1 MKTLFPFLKPYRKEC
16 VLAPLFKLLEALL
29 ELFVPLLMA
38 AIIDKG
44 IMASDSGYVLRT
56 GLVLVGLGLLGF
68 GASATAQYFA
78 ARAATGFSA
87 DVKSSLFAHIQRFS
101 YADLDRLGSS
111 TLINRMT
118 TDVNQMQTGVNMV
131 LRLLLRSPFVV
142 FGATIMAF
150 TVNARAALIF
160 LALLPLLTLTV
171 VGITKLTLP
180 RYQRVQGQLDKVLL
194 HTREN
199 VTGVRVLRA
208 FRMQQAET
216 AAYKSDNDELTRMQ
230 LRVGRLSALMNPLT
244 FILVNAALIVLLGSA
259 LAVALAAWISG
270 LLTRP
275 LRQLSAAA
283 ARLARGEYDAPL
295 PTAQNDEI
303 GALIRAFSG
312 MSGAIGEREAALRA
326 QAEERQ
332 ALIDALAHEMR
343 TPLTAIL
350 GGARLLGQSKLSE
363 GQQSELLDMMAREAA
378 RLSTMDERLLLLTRL
393 GHEQPE
399 WTTFDSRAMAEEAL
413 RVFDGVRLEGEGAA
427 FVGERELTI
436 LLLRNLVVNAQRAGG
451 ETPVC
456 VTLHPD
462 GFDVTDCG
470 CGMTEEQ
477 LAHAFEPFYKADKA
491 RTRGAGGAGLGLSL
505 CRKIA
510 RLHRG
515 DVRIE
520 SEIGKGTRVCYRFDT
535 SL

>member
-1 MKTLFPFLKPYRKEC
+1 MRKRIALC
-16 VLAPLFKLLEALL
+16 MAALVLALLGPGMALVVSRSFGLTMERERARALGEEAAIARAVALETASNRLDRYEASTLQTRYSSKEMAVYLLRDGEPITGEALPEAEKL
-29 ELFVPLLMA
+29 PELLN
-38 AIIDKG
+38 
-44 IMASDSGYVLRT
+44 T
-56 GLVLVGLGLLGF
+56 
-68 GASATAQYFA
+68 A
-78 ARAATGFSA
+78 ARAT
-87 DVKSSLFAHIQRFS
+87 L
-101 YADLDRLGSS
+101 LDRPSE
-111 TLINRMT
+111 
-118 TDVNQMQTGVNMV
+118 
-131 LRLLLRSPFVV
+131 RLLIAHALGDGVLLL
-142 FGATIMAF
+142 
-150 TVNARAALIF
+150 AALDVAPVY
-160 LALLPLLTLTV
+160 AL
-171 VGITKLTLP
+171 
-180 RYQRVQGQLDKVLL
+180 RR
-194 HTREN
+194 
-199 VTGVRVLRA
+199 
-208 FRMQQAET
+208 
-216 AAYKSDNDELTRMQ
+216 
-230 LRVGRLSALMNPLT
+230 ALMRG
-244 FILVNAALIVLLGSA
+244 AALIVLLGSA

-283 ARLARGEYDAPL
+283 ARLAKGEYDAPL

-393 GHEQPE
+393 GHERPE

-436 LLLRNLVVNAQRAGG
+436 LLLRNLVVNARRAGG
-451 ETPVC
+451 EAPVC

-520 SEIGKGTRVCYRFDT
+520 SKIGKGTRVCYRFDT